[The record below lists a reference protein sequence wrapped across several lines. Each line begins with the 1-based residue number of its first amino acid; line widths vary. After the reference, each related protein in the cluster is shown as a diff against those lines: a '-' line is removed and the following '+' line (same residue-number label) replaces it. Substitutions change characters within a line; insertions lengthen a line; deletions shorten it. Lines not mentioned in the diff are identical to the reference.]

1 MKRLA
6 TTSTVVARKPDNSNA
21 VNAAGGWRPAMDHV
35 GIDVHKRE
43 SQLCMLNPEG
53 EVTEVRISTTRERF
67 RAVLGDQPRAKVLI
81 ESSTESEWVARCL
94 EGLGHEVIVADPGFA
109 PMYGMRRRRVK
120 TDARDARALAEAC
133 RSGVY
138 RLAHRRSEQQRRVTA
153 GLVVR
158 EALVRSRTSFISVV
172 RALLR
177 KEGLRA
183 ASGSAEHFPERV
195 SRLEMPGRLRSEVA
209 PLLAAMVK
217 ENEQLAWCDA
227 AVEEATKNDPMVA
240 LLRTAPRIGP
250 VTAAAFR
257 AVVDNV
263 ERFRGPHQLAAYLGL
278 VPREKS
284 SGETQHRGRITRAGD
299 SRTRSLLVQASQRIR
314 YSKVPETLGLRM
326 WAKRIEVR
334 RGKAVATVALARK
347 LAGILFAMLRDGTPF
362 DPGKQAGVPAA
373 LAA

>member
-1 MKRLA
+1 
-6 TTSTVVARKPDNSNA
+6 
-21 VNAAGGWRPAMDHV
+21 
-35 GIDVHKRE
+35 
-43 SQLCMLNPEG
+43 
-53 EVTEVRISTTRERF
+53 
-67 RAVLGDQPRAKVLI
+67 
-81 ESSTESEWVARCL
+81 
-94 EGLGHEVIVADPGFA
+94 
-109 PMYGMRRRRVK
+109 
-120 TDARDARALAEAC
+120 
-133 RSGVY
+133 
-138 RLAHRRSEQQRRVTA
+138 
-153 GLVVR
+153 
-158 EALVRSRTSFISVV
+158 
-172 RALLR
+172 
-177 KEGLRA
+177 
-183 ASGSAEHFPERV
+183 
-195 SRLEMPGRLRSEVA
+195 VA

-217 ENEQLAWCDA
+217 VNEQLAWCDA

-362 DPGKQAGVPAA
+362 DPGKQVGVQAA